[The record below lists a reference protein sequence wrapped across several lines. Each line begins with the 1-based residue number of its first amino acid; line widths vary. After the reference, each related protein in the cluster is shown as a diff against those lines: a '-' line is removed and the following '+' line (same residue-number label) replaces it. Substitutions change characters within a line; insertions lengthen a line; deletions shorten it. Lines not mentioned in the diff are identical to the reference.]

1 MGRKRKISSGA
12 ILTVYLTSEQYNQ
25 LSQLARQMN
34 KSISELVREILDS
47 ILKQHEQQDDNGDIY
62 SELNEMKKQLIYS
75 DLKEKL
81 QLIRN
86 LSMKLKQ
93 YQEYDKQAFQYYQLR
108 ETTKKQVLELI
119 DMINRNRITDQNL
132 INEVRNTITSIP
144 IK

>member
-144 IK
+144 I

>member
-1 MGRKRKISSGA
+1 
-12 ILTVYLTSEQYNQ
+12 
-25 LSQLARQMN
+25 
-34 KSISELVREILDS
+34 
-47 ILKQHEQQDDNGDIY
+47 
-62 SELNEMKKQLIYS
+62 MKKQLIYS

-108 ETTKKQVLELI
+108 ETAKKQVLELI
-119 DMINRNRITDQNL
+119 DMINRNRITDLNL

-144 IK
+144 I

>member
-12 ILTVYLTSEQYNQ
+12 ILTVYLTNEQYNQ
-25 LSQLARQMN
+25 LFQLARQYG
-34 KSISELVREILDS
+34 KSVSELVREILDG
-47 ILKQHEQQDDNGDIY
+47 ILKQHEQQDSSGNIY

-81 QLIRN
+81 QFIRN

-108 ETTKKQVLELI
+108 ETARKQVLELI
-119 DMINRNRITDQNL
+119 DMINRNRIMDLNL

-144 IK
+144 I